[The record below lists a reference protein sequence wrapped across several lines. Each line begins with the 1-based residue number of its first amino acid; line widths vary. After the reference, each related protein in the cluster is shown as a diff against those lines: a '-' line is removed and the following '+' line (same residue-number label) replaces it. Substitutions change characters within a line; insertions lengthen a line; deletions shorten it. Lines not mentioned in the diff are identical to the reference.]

1 MKSYSKLLVSLLT
14 LGLAGVSAL
23 QAADDNTVSAVVPS
37 TESAATTPAPAKGGR
52 DGKRMQAALEQRLQ
66 QLDQNLQ
73 LTAEQKQKI
82 KEIWGKQAADL
93 KDGNAEDRR
102 ARGRDALMAARNEVR
117 AVLTPEQ
124 QTKFDAMKPEGRRP
138 GKGKKPE

>member
-1 MKSYSKLLVSLLT
+1 MKTQLKLLVSLLA
-14 LGLAGVSAL
+14 LGLAGASTV
-23 QAADDNTVSAVVPS
+23 QAADDGTIAVVPS
-37 TESAATTPAPAKGGR
+37 TGTESTAPAAKKAP
-52 DGKRMQAALEQRLQ
+52 DGKRMRAALGQRLE

-82 KEIWGKQAADL
+82 KDIWAKQAAGL
-93 KDGNAEDRR
+93 KDVPAEDRR
-102 ARGRDALMAARNEVR
+102 ARGRDAFMATRNEVR

-124 QTKFDAMKPEGRRP
+124 QAKFDGMKHAGGRP